1 MNNYIKIQPS
11 NGIMRDKDGR
21 IAALV
26 WIFRPDVIVEDRH
39 WFENPNITDGS
50 YLCVEVGSDNIP
62 VNCKKVF
69 TNFDRPNEWFTLED
83 EAILKC
89 FEFCCHLLSNKTD
102 IQLGSEI
109 LKDILLGDIK

>member
-1 MNNYIKIQPS
+1 
-11 NGIMRDKDGR
+11 MRDKDGR
-21 IAALV
+21 IAALI
-26 WIFRPDVIVEDRH
+26 WIFRHDVVVEDRR
-39 WFENPNITDGS
+39 WFKNPNVIDGS

-83 EAILKC
+83 EAILV
-89 FEFCCHLLSNKTD
+89 SNKTD